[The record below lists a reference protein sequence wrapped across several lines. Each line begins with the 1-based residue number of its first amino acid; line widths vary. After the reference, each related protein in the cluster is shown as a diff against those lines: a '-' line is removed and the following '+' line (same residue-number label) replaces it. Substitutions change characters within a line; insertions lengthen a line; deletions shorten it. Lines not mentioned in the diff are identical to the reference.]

1 MAKANILEGL
11 ISQIIATTSVGVD
24 ITSENIVIVLLR
36 KGGQVNIDEILVI
49 PTPTGSVTE
58 GYITDPTSLGAAVRA
73 ALDERKI
80 KEKRIITSVSG
91 QSAIIRP
98 IKFPQMSAQELKNVV
113 LEEAERYIPFDIH
126 EVILDYQ
133 PLESFM
139 DADGIPKIE
148 VLLVAA
154 QKDLINTHIAMAEG
168 AGMELAV
175 VDVASFA
182 VMRALAD
189 TNLAIAEEETAA
201 LILVRPEV
209 TDINII
215 KGGVPRF
222 SRSAPI
228 GDARFLHDIIA
239 AMSVEYEQAIHIKNN
254 LYIPLEASVVS
265 DPTNE
270 QANNAIRP
278 ALFELVSEIE
288 RSLEFYSTQSGEKVT
303 KVVLSGSG
311 ARIRNLE
318 KFVQG
323 KLNIPVEMG
332 DPLQNL
338 TYNTARYSEEQMMAD
353 APLLTTAIGLALR
366 GIEG

>member
-1 MAKANILEGL
+1 MAKNNIIEGL
-11 ISQIIATTSVGVD
+11 LSQIISSTSVGVD

-36 KGGQVNIDEILVI
+36 KAAQINLDEVI
-49 PTPTGSVTE
+49 IVPAPTGSVTE
-58 GYITDPTSLGAAVRA
+58 GYITDPASLGNAIRN

-98 IKFPQMSAQELKNVV
+98 IKFPQMSPQELKSVV

-154 QKDLINTHIAMAEG
+154 QRDLINTHISMAEG
-168 AGMELAV
+168 AGLELAV

-182 VMRALAD
+182 VMRALARS
-189 TNLAIAEEETAA
+189 NLAISEDETVA
-201 LILVRPEV
+201 LVLIRPEV
-209 TDINII
+209 TDINIV

-228 GDARFLHDIIA
+228 GDARFLHDILSG
-239 AMSVEYEQAIHIKNN
+239 MSIEYEQAVTIKNN
-254 LYIPLEASVVS
+254 LYISMDAVVT

-270 QANNAIRP
+270 QAVNAIRP
-278 ALFELVSEIE
+278 ALFELISEIE
-288 RSLEFYSTQSGEKVT
+288 RSLEFYSTQSGEKVS

-311 ARIRNLE
+311 AKIRNLE

-323 KLNIPVEMG
+323 KLNINVEMG
-332 DPLQNL
+332 DPLQGIA
-338 TYNTARYSEEQMMAD
+338 YNPAKFALEQLEAD
-353 APLLTTAIGLALR
+353 APMLTTAIGLALR